1 MILVFLENPLSDF
14 RPTEAQVERFRRA
27 LPANADLPIR
37 LCRSEAEFVHCLPE
51 ATAALVWRFRQEWF
65 DLAPR
70 LRHVATPAA
79 GRDYF
84 RVTPPP
90 TVTMHYGTFHGAIMA
105 ETALGAVLAM
115 AHGLLPFA
123 TAMKDGAGA
132 WPRPALDATAHRLAL
147 DTVTVLGCGHIGGT
161 FATLVAPLAKKVH
174 GIHRTWNDGRARPGE
189 ARDAIVHRPIESLD
203 EILKETDHLV
213 CFLPSGPETDR
224 LLDDRRLGLLKPTA
238 CVYNFGRGNLID
250 EDALAR
256 RLSDGRLGGAVLD
269 VFREEP
275 LPADSPLRTAP
286 RCYLYPHASAFS
298 PDYLDLWF
306 SRVAA
311 AMAECRD

>member
-1 MILVFLENPLSDF
+1 MLLVFLESDVPVF
-14 RPTEAQVERFRRA
+14 RPTEAQVARFRELA
-27 LPANADLPIR
+27 PPHADDIR
-37 LCRSEAEFVHCLPE
+37 LCRSETEFLRLLPE

-65 DLAPR
+65 ALAPR

-84 RVTPPP
+84 HVEPPP

-123 TAMKDGAGA
+123 GAMKGEGGA
-132 WPRPALDATAHRLAL
+132 WPQGPLAATAHRLAL
-147 DTVTVLGCGHIGGT
+147 DTVTVLGCGHIGGA
-161 FATLVAPLAKKVH
+161 FARLVLPMAGRVY
-174 GIHRTWNDGRARPGE
+174 GIHRTWDGARARPGA
-189 ARDAIVHRPIESLD
+189 ARDAIVHRPVSALD
-203 EILKETDHLV
+203 DVLGETDHLV

-224 LLDDRRLGLLKPTA
+224 LLDDRRLGLLKPGA
-238 CVYNFGRGNLID
+238 CLYNFGRGNLVD
-250 EDALAR
+250 EAALAR
-256 RLSDGRLGGAVLD
+256 RLVSGRLGGAVLD

-275 LPADSPLRTAP
+275 LPADSPLRSAP
-286 RCYLYPHASAFS
+286 RCHLYPHASAFS

-306 SRVAA
+306 ARVAA
-311 AMAECRD
+311 AMADAH